1 MKLRGQ
7 VRYQVKEPVPI
18 KWTGIGI
25 GDYKGQPMNEEVIV
39 KKTRR
44 RYDEAFRREAVLL
57 VESSGQPL
65 NEIAA
70 QLGITHWNLRDWI
83 PIYGKR
89 STPAQLEARIQ
100 RLEQENARLRDQR
113 DALKKAMGILAE
125 PSGNASR

>member
-1 MKLRGQ
+1 M
-7 VRYQVKEPVPI
+7 
-18 KWTGIGI
+18 
-25 GDYKGQPMNEEVIV
+25 
-39 KKTRR
+39 TRR
-44 RYDEAFRREAVLL
+44 FGGRRSCWWKAA
-57 VESSGQPL
+57 GQPL

>member
-1 MKLRGQ
+1 
-7 VRYQVKEPVPI
+7 
-18 KWTGIGI
+18 
-25 GDYKGQPMNEEVIV
+25 MNEEVIV

-57 VESSGQPL
+57 VESSGKPL
-65 NEIAA
+65 NEVAA
-70 QLGITHWNLRDWI
+70 QLGITHWNLRDWM